1 MTSQSISISYTIL
14 TVLSE
19 LIGQVTELDNLSG
32 AHESEIEGI
41 CEQHNIFALIVLETD
56 LLELIDVPA
65 HALELRGGVLNAGL
79 NWVVEGGREAGSLGY
94 CED

>member
-1 MTSQSISISYTIL
+1 MTSQSITISYTIL

-19 LIGQVTELDNLSG
+19 LIGKVAELDYLSG
-32 AHESEIEGI
+32 AHKSEIEGI

-65 HALELRGGVLNAGL
+65 HALELRGGLLYAGL
-79 NWVVEGGREAGSLGY
+79 NWVVEGGREAGSLGN

>member
-1 MTSQSISISYTIL
+1 MTSQSKSISYTIL

-19 LIGQVTELDNLSG
+19 LVSQVAEFDDLSR

-41 CEQHNIFALIVLETD
+41 CEQDNILALVVLETD

-65 HALELRGGVLNAGL
+65 HALKLRGGLLNTGL
-79 NWVVEGGREAGSLGY
+79 NWVL
-94 CED
+94 EDR

>member
-19 LIGQVTELDNLSG
+19 LIGQVTEFNDLCG
-32 AHESEIEGI
+32 ANESEIEGI
-41 CEQHNIFALIVLETD
+41 CEQHNILALIVLEAD

-65 HALELRGGVLNAGL
+65 HALELRGGLLNAGL
-79 NWVVEGGREAGSLGY
+79 NWVVEGGREASSLGN

>member
-19 LIGQVTELDNLSG
+19 RVGQVTELDDLSG

-41 CEQHNIFALIVLETD
+41 CEQHNILALIVLEAD

-65 HALELRGGVLNAGL
+65 HALELRGGLLNAGL
-79 NWVVEGGREAGSLGY
+79 NWVVKGGREAGSLLN

>member
-1 MTSQSISISYTIL
+1 MTSQSTFISYTTL

-19 LIGQVTELDNLSG
+19 LVRQVAEFDDLSG

-41 CEQHNIFALIVLETD
+41 CEQDNILALVVLETD

-65 HALELRGGVLNAGL
+65 HALELRGGLLNAGL
-79 NWVVEGGREAGSLGY
+79 YWVL
-94 CED
+94 EDR

>member
-1 MTSQSISISYTIL
+1 MTSQSISISFTIL

-19 LIGQVTELDNLSG
+19 LVRQVAEFNDLSG

-41 CEQHNIFALIVLETD
+41 CEQDNILALVVLETD

-65 HALELRGGVLNAGL
+65 HALELRGRLLNTGL
-79 NWVVEGGREAGSLGY
+79 NWVL
-94 CED
+94 EDR

>member
-1 MTSQSISISYTIL
+1 MTSQSKSISNTIL

-19 LIGQVTELDNLSG
+19 LVGQVAEFDYLSG

-41 CEQHNIFALIVLETD
+41 CEQYNILALIVLETD

-65 HALELRGGVLNAGL
+65 HALKLRGGLLNSGL
-79 NWVVEGGREAGSLGY
+79 NWVLEGS
-94 CED
+94 